1 MKKRF
6 LSTLMALC
14 LALSLLP
21 ATALAA
27 AAGTQLPTAVG
38 GVITLD
44 ENVTLSGAWQPT
56 ESVILDLSGY
66 KLSLERVDVQEGV
79 TVTITDSKDSG
90 KIEATST
97 RSVVVFNG
105 GTLILKNGTITSTQ
119 LDSSDN
125 IAIFNMG
132 TFTIE
137 DGKIE
142 GGTNAGTGVYNTV
155 RNSGSLVERDVICN
169 IEGGVIEASYGVC
182 AFGPGVP
189 NGDLTQVDNKKL
201 TINIT
206 DGTIKTNG
214 QGIATNASSGRYA
227 GFTVNMSGGAIEDI
241 DNASTGMY
249 LPAIGVTNITGGT
262 ITASQAIRI
271 GAGELNISSGT
282 ITCTAK
288 ANGEDLIPGGSGG
301 TTGAIVVGK
310 ASGGYVGD
318 IEVNVS
324 GSAVIQN
331 TAEKSDDSGT
341 VYPTIVVSD
350 KNMADTA
357 NQQFLDPKTG
367 VKIEKTFNYSE
378 TKASVIVNARVDG
391 DVVKTSTLPQ
401 ETDNAKDGGNTTL
414 EISGGTVT
422 GNVINQTRSSDLE
435 ITGGTIT
442 GNVTNSS
449 KGETVISNAE
459 VTGTVSNTGEDSNKG
474 SVAIIDSTVGAVT
487 AGQDIILVNTS
498 VAGGEPT
505 TDVGENVAMV
515 GANVYPTLKEAID
528 AADPDDTVTL
538 LKDVTESVT
547 IDAGKTIVLDLNGK
561 KLVDSATPQDSKT
574 AENTRQHTI
583 TNRGT
588 LKVKDT
594 AGGIVDNVSHGRGA
608 LVNYGTAELE
618 GGTFTRSEEAGSSPS
633 NNGGNSWYVIDN
645 HGTMTIDGAEVTS
658 TGKYSSLIRNI
669 KEDKGEKGVLNV
681 KSGFLNN
688 GFITLKNDTAG
699 ELNVTGGT
707 IKSGNQAVQNW
718 SKAELSG
725 GTFEGNVITWS
736 EEGAT
741 SKTTISD
748 NARITGNV
756 IAVNYDSGNTP
767 AAVEITGGTVIG
779 EISKGTYSGGIV
791 TAGPDAESS
800 KIQVSGGS
808 FDRVVNTAYC
818 ADGFVPVTTVD
829 DNGMYTVTEKAD
841 NGKPT
846 VTSLTLTPK
855 TLSLVV
861 GNTAQLTAVA
871 QYSDGTTAP
880 VTWSSSRE
888 TVATVNNGIVTARSA
903 GSATITATAGALS
916 LTCVVTVSNPA
927 STGSSGGSSSSE
939 PSYSPVMDVSKGGS
953 VKVNPRTPGEGDEVT
968 ITVDPDR
975 GYEVGDVTVT
985 DRSGR
990 DVRVTAERDGTYT
1003 FEQPKGRVTIAVTF
1017 VREGTSTFFADVAET
1032 YWAYDEIAWA
1042 YENGYVNGVTATT
1055 FAPGA
1060 SISRQ
1065 QIWMILARIAGDDP
1079 ADMAA
1084 ARQWSIDNGIS
1095 DGTNPG
1101 SAVTR
1106 QQLAALL
1113 FRFAELMGLDTTA
1126 GGMAIRE
1133 FPDYEAVAS
1142 YAVEAMDWAVS
1153 AGIINGTTDGT
1164 LNPTGT
1170 ATRAQFAVMLYRFW
1184 TGV

>member
-27 AAGTQLPTAVG
+27 EGGTQLPTAVG

-44 ENVTLSGAWQPT
+44 ENVTLSEAWQPT

-66 KLSLERVDVQEGV
+66 KLSLERVNVQDGV
-79 TVTITDSKDSG
+79 TVTITDSKDKG
-90 KIEATST
+90 EIEATST

-105 GTLILKNGTITSTQ
+105 GTLILENGTITSTQ

-132 TFTIE
+132 TFTIK

-142 GGTNAGTGVYNTV
+142 GGTKAGTGVYNTV
-155 RNSGSLVERDVICN
+155 RNSGSLVKRDVICN

-189 NGDLTQVDNKKL
+189 NGDLTQVDNEKL

-214 QGIATNASSGRYA
+214 QGIATNASSGIYA

-357 NQQFLDPKTG
+357 DQQFLDPETG
-367 VKIEKTFNYSE
+367 VRIEKTFNYSE

-401 ETDNAKDGGNTTL
+401 EIDNAKDGGNTTL

-459 VTGTVSNTGEDSNKG
+459 VNGTVSNTGEDGNKG
-474 SVAIIDSTVGAVT
+474 SVAIIDSTVGAVSKEDASIT
-487 AGQDIILVNTS
+487 IVNSTI
-498 VAGGEPT
+498 GDDEEPT
-505 TDVGENVAMV
+505 TNVGENVAMV
-515 GANVYPTLKEAID
+515 GVNVYPTLKDAID
-528 AADPDDTVTL
+528 AANEGDTVRL
-538 LKDVTESVT
+538 LNDVTLSASGIEGENGAQALT
-547 IDAGKTIVLDLNGK
+547 IDKDL
-561 KLVDSATPQDSKT
+561 
-574 AENTRQHTI
+574 
-583 TNRGT
+583 
-588 LKVKDT
+588 
-594 AGGIVDNVSHGRGA
+594 
-608 LVNYGTAELE
+608 
-618 GGTFTRSEEAGSSPS
+618 
-633 NNGGNSWYVIDN
+633 
-645 HGTMTIDGAEVTS
+645 TIDGK
-658 TGKYSSLIRNI
+658 GKYTI
-669 KEDKGEKGVLNV
+669 KGENFAANV
-681 KSGFLNN
+681 RL
-688 GFITLKNDTAG
+688 IT
-699 ELNVTGGT
+699 VTGGADVTFNEVTLDGGNVEPDTQGARHGLNLWNAGKVMLNDVRIKNCDWYAVANNGSELIVNGLTTNGNAWGINIDNNGTAVINNANISEDSSIVYENGEGNGSLTVNGGTYQNLVVQAEDEEDVCGGT
-707 IKSGNQAVQNW
+707 I
-718 SKAELSG
+718 ELKDGSFKGVTTNGKGETNDTEIVSISG
-725 GTFEGNVITWS
+725 G
-736 EEGAT
+736 
-741 SKTTISD
+741 
-748 NARITGNV
+748 
-756 IAVNYDSGNTP
+756 NYDTDVSKYVDSG
-767 AAVEITGGTVIG
+767 
-779 EISKGTYSGGIV
+779 
-791 TAGPDAESS
+791 
-800 KIQVSGGS
+800 
-808 FDRVVNTAYC
+808 
-818 ADGFVPVTTVD
+818 
-829 DNGMYTVTEKAD
+829 
-841 NGKPT
+841 
-846 VTSLTLTPK
+846 LTWDP
-855 TLSLVV
+855 
-861 GNTAQLTAVA
+861 
-871 QYSDGTTAP
+871 
-880 VTWSSSRE
+880 
-888 TVATVNNGIVTARSA
+888 
-903 GSATITATAGALS
+903 
-916 LTCVVTVSNPA
+916 
-927 STGSSGGSSSSE
+927 STGEVAKPVEPDDDDDRPSQGGGSSSSE

-1017 VREGTSTFFADVAET
+1017 VREGTSTFFTDVAET

-1113 FRFAELMGLDTTA
+1113 YRYAQMMGYANEARVDLSS
-1126 GGMAIRE
+1126 
-1133 FPDYEAVAS
+1133 FPDAGSVAS
-1142 YAVEAMDWAVS
+1142 YAVEPMQWSVANSIV
-1153 AGIINGTTDGT
+1153 GGTTDGT